1 MKLIVG
7 LGNIGSRYAETR
19 HNAGFMVVQ
28 QLAERHGLTTAKGR
42 FHASVVEGM
51 IGSEKVMLMLPTTLM
66 NRSGLAVGEATRFHR
81 LELSQLM
88 IVVDDTA
95 LPAGTF
101 RIKPSGGAGGHNGL
115 TDVERALGGDT
126 YPRLRVGI
134 DAPIVNDRRIVLS
147 DYVLSPF
154 TDEQR
159 MLLKPAIARACDA
172 LECWIT
178 HGLDTAMNRFNPR
191 TPNPQPP
198 DLSSHKAATVG
209 RAPPAPPA
217 PNPRNSDSPHE

>member
-7 LGNIGSRYAETR
+7 LGNVGDQYAQTR

-28 QLAERHGLTTAKGR
+28 KLAERHMLTSAKGR

-66 NRSGLAVGEATRFHR
+66 NRSGLAVGEAARFHR
-81 LELSQLM
+81 LDPADIM

-95 LPAGTF
+95 LPTGAI
-101 RIKPSGGAGGHNGL
+101 RIKPFGGAGGHNGL
-115 TDVERALGGDT
+115 ADVERALGGT
-126 YPRLRVGI
+126 AYPRLRVGI
-134 DAPIVNDRRIVLS
+134 DAPLVNGRKIVLS

-172 LECWIT
+172 LECWIAR
-178 HGLDTAMNRFNPR
+178 GLDAAMNAFNPR
-191 TPNPQPP
+191 TPGSNAEPP
-198 DLSSHKAATVG
+198 TEPK
-209 RAPPAPPA
+209 
-217 PNPRNSDSPHE
+217 